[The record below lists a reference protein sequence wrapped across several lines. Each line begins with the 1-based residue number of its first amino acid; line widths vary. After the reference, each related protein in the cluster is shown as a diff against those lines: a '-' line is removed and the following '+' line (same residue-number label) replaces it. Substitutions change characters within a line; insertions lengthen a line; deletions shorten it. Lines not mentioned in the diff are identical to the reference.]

1 MFDNVNGLNIRR
13 WRKEI
18 FPRICRGKKRKKNE
32 MEVGGNMRT
41 HRWYYALLVV
51 VPEKYNVSENS
62 KLFNNKEFSDENGP
76 TSWKK

>member
-1 MFDNVNGLNIRR
+1 
-13 WRKEI
+13 
-18 FPRICRGKKRKKNE
+18 

-76 TSWKK
+76 TS